1 MPNVSVRILVIVL
14 VGGVL
19 VVMHTP
25 AGKDSEKA
33 TAPPYD
39 HALGKQSASAEDP
52 PAATGASGDSMVWGA
67 VAVASVCS
75 LMYLTAVVVYFAKG
89 EVDWS
94 GVPYGIVLFASRNCV
109 CVLVYYICCGIALM
123 VGLSHADISAI
134 HAPRG
139 QRSWTRE
146 FYNKRRSHDTI
157 HATGE
162 ARATASSET
171 VDQLIRAHTAS
182 ERSRS

>member
-1 MPNVSVRILVIVL
+1 
-14 VGGVL
+14 
-19 VVMHTP
+19 MHTP

-139 QRSWTRE
+139 AGLENFTTKGGRTTR
-146 FYNKRRSHDTI
+146 FTRQARRGRRLPQKLSTN
-157 HATGE
+157 
-162 ARATASSET
+162 
-171 VDQLIRAHTAS
+171 
-182 ERSRS
+182 

>member
-19 VVMHTP
+19 IVMHTP

-94 GVPYGIVLFASRNCV
+94 GVPYMASCSSPRETAYV
-109 CVLVYYICCGIALM
+109 C
-123 VGLSHADISAI
+123 SFTTSAV
-134 HAPRG
+134 ASP
-139 QRSWTRE
+139 SW
-146 FYNKRRSHDTI
+146 
-157 HATGE
+157 
-162 ARATASSET
+162 
-171 VDQLIRAHTAS
+171 
-182 ERSRS
+182 